1 MRRRLVLVC
10 MLLVLLLAAPFVVRP
25 AKAASPPVPAVNATV
40 SGNIFCFHW
49 YAISLGSCTSW

>member
-10 MLLVLLLAAPFVVRP
+10 VLLVLLLAAPFVMRP

-49 YAISLGSCTSW
+49 YVIRVGGCETW